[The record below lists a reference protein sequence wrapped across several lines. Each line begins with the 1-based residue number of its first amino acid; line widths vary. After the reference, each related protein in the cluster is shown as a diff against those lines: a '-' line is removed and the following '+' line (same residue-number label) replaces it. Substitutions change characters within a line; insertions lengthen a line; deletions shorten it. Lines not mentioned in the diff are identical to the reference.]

1 MYINGLLNN
10 YLFPKILIVINYIK
24 LIGEHMEIFASTLYH
39 LAVVIIIFL
48 VLTILGKLIYRVLK
62 NKGGNS
68 ITINELLPEDEVHT
82 LVQVF
87 YLILMALCVVN
98 IFYSL
103 MGSGNDL
110 YYFAIFD
117 IVLSLYFAITLD
129 MSSWKN
135 RIIWLILVPYGSL
148 VYPLFGISLVIFAD
162 FIHAFIFIYFAKIN
176 LDKFVEYTNSN
187 ALGITIILLFAVIF
201 AGFFITQYS
210 EGVNALDS
218 IVIVSNQ
225 FTGNG
230 YSVFGNT
237 ISGKLNSLLLVW
249 GGYILSGVGAATLTA
264 ALLIRHFKKEFEE
277 LRQLIEEGEGE

>member
-1 MYINGLLNN
+1 
-10 YLFPKILIVINYIK
+10 
-24 LIGEHMEIFASTLYH
+24 MEIFASTLYH

-68 ITINELLPEDEVHT
+68 ININELLPEDEVHT

>member
-1 MYINGLLNN
+1 
-10 YLFPKILIVINYIK
+10 
-24 LIGEHMEIFASTLYH
+24 MELFASTLFQ
-39 LAVVIIIFL
+39 LSVVIIIFL
-48 VLTILGKLIYRVLK
+48 VLTLLGKVIYHTLK
-62 NKGGNS
+62 NKFGNS
-68 ITINELLPEDEVHT
+68 ISINQLLPEDEVHT
-82 LVQVF
+82 LIQVY

-103 MGSGNDL
+103 MGSGNDM

-117 IVLSLYFAITLD
+117 VALSLYFAITLD
-129 MSSWKN
+129 MGTWKN
-135 RIIWLILVPYGSL
+135 RVVWLLLIPYGSL
-148 VYPLFGISLVIFAD
+148 AYSLFGISLVIFAD
-162 FIHAFIFIYFAKIN
+162 FLHAFLFIYIAKLN

-210 EGVNALDS
+210 EGKNALDS
-218 IVIVSNQ
+218 LVIVSNQ

-230 YSVFGNT
+230 YSVFGST

-264 ALLIRHFKKEFEE
+264 ALLIRHFKKEFAE
-277 LRQLIEEGEGE
+277 LRELIEEGEDE

>member
-1 MYINGLLNN
+1 
-10 YLFPKILIVINYIK
+10 
-24 LIGEHMEIFASTLYH
+24 MEIFASTLYH

>member
-1 MYINGLLNN
+1 
-10 YLFPKILIVINYIK
+10 
-24 LIGEHMEIFASTLYH
+24 MELFASTLFQ
-39 LAVVIIIFL
+39 LSVVIIIFL
-48 VLTILGKLIYRVLK
+48 VLTLLGKVIYHTLK
-62 NKGGNS
+62 NKFGNS
-68 ITINELLPEDEVHT
+68 ISINQLLPEDEVHT
-82 LVQVF
+82 LIQVY

-103 MGSGNDL
+103 MGSGNDM

-117 IVLSLYFAITLD
+117 VALSLYFAITLD
-129 MSSWKN
+129 MGTWKN
-135 RIIWLILVPYGSL
+135 RVVWLLLIPYGSL
-148 VYPLFGISLVIFAD
+148 AYSLFGISLVIFAD
-162 FIHAFIFIYFAKIN
+162 FLHAFLFIYLAKLN

-210 EGVNALDS
+210 EGKNALDS
-218 IVIVSNQ
+218 LVIVSNQ

-230 YSVFGNT
+230 YSAFGNT

-264 ALLIRHFKKEFEE
+264 ALLIRHFNKEFEE
-277 LRQLIEEGEGE
+277 LRKLIEEGDEQ

>member
-1 MYINGLLNN
+1 
-10 YLFPKILIVINYIK
+10 
-24 LIGEHMEIFASTLYH
+24 MEIFASTLYH

-62 NKGGNS
+62 NKGRNS
-68 ITINELLPEDEVHT
+68 ININELLPEDEVHT

>member
-1 MYINGLLNN
+1 M
-10 YLFPKILIVINYIK
+10 
-24 LIGEHMEIFASTLYH
+24 
-39 LAVVIIIFL
+39 
-48 VLTILGKLIYRVLK
+48 
-62 NKGGNS
+62 
-68 ITINELLPEDEVHT
+68 
-82 LVQVF
+82 
-87 YLILMALCVVN
+87 ILMALCVVN

-237 ISGKLNSLLLVW
+237 ISGKLNSLLLIW

>member
-1 MYINGLLNN
+1 
-10 YLFPKILIVINYIK
+10 
-24 LIGEHMEIFASTLYH
+24 MEIFASTLYH

-68 ITINELLPEDEVHT
+68 ININELLPEDEVHT

-187 ALGITIILLFAVIF
+187 ALGITIILLFAIILVSFLFTI
-201 AGFFITQYS
+201 IV
-210 EGVNALDS
+210 EGVSPMDS
-218 IVIVSNQ
+218 MTMVSNA
-225 FTGNG
+225 FTSNSFDASGQN
-230 YSVFGNT
+230 
-237 ISGKLNSLLLVW
+237 IIGKLNSLVLAW
-249 GGYILSGVGAATLTA
+249 SGFILSGVGTATLA
-264 ALLIRHFKKEFEE
+264 ASIVNSYVSRQFGELKDTVKKKNEKK
-277 LRQLIEEGEGE
+277 

>member
-1 MYINGLLNN
+1 
-10 YLFPKILIVINYIK
+10 
-24 LIGEHMEIFASTLYH
+24 
-39 LAVVIIIFL
+39 
-48 VLTILGKLIYRVLK
+48 
-62 NKGGNS
+62 
-68 ITINELLPEDEVHT
+68 
-82 LVQVF
+82 
-87 YLILMALCVVN
+87 MALCVVN

-117 IVLSLYFAITLD
+117 IALSLYFAITLD

-135 RIIWLILVPYGSL
+135 RLVWLLLIPYGSL
-148 VYPLFGISLVIFAD
+148 AYSLFGISLVIFAD
-162 FIHAFIFIYFAKIN
+162 FLHAFLFIYLAKLN

-210 EGVNALDS
+210 EGKNALDS
-218 IVIVSNQ
+218 LVIVSNQ

-277 LRQLIEEGEGE
+277 LRKLIEEGEEE

>member
-1 MYINGLLNN
+1 
-10 YLFPKILIVINYIK
+10 
-24 LIGEHMEIFASTLYH
+24 MEIFTSTLFQ
-39 LAVVIIIFL
+39 LFAVIIIFL
-48 VLTILGKLIYRVLK
+48 VLTLLGKAIVHILK

-68 ITINELLPEDEVHT
+68 ISINELLPEDEVHT

-103 MGSGNDL
+103 MGSGNDIF
-110 YYFAIFD
+110 YFAIFD

-148 VYPLFGISLVIFAD
+148 VYPLFGISLVLLAD

-218 IVIVSNQ
+218 LVIVSNQ

>member
-1 MYINGLLNN
+1 
-10 YLFPKILIVINYIK
+10 
-24 LIGEHMEIFASTLYH
+24 MEIFASTLYH
-39 LAVVIIIFL
+39 LAVVIVIFL

-68 ITINELLPEDEVHT
+68 ININELLPEDEVHT

>member
-1 MYINGLLNN
+1 M
-10 YLFPKILIVINYIK
+10 
-24 LIGEHMEIFASTLYH
+24 
-39 LAVVIIIFL
+39 VIIIFL
-48 VLTILGKLIYRVLK
+48 VLTILGKPIYRVLK

-68 ITINELLPEDEVHT
+68 ININELLPEDEVHT

-187 ALGITIILLFAVIF
+187 TLGITIILLFAVIF

-277 LRQLIEEGEGE
+277 LRQLIEEGKGE

>member
-1 MYINGLLNN
+1 
-10 YLFPKILIVINYIK
+10 
-24 LIGEHMEIFASTLYH
+24 MEIFASTLYH

-68 ITINELLPEDEVHT
+68 ININELLPEDEVHT

-264 ALLIRHFKKEFEE
+264 ALVIRHFKKEFEE

>member
-1 MYINGLLNN
+1 
-10 YLFPKILIVINYIK
+10 
-24 LIGEHMEIFASTLYH
+24 MEIFASTLYH

-68 ITINELLPEDEVHT
+68 ININELLPEDEVHT

-249 GGYILSGVGAATLTA
+249 GGYILSGVGAATLTV